1 MSKIREKISLT
12 NKYFYWF
19 IFIILI
25 MILTGI
31 NNLYFYKHVERTAY
45 RDTTQLKELLQLQ
58 IKLCIQ
64 NNILIWPPGQNE
76 AYNHPNG
83 IIVDFIRSN

>member
-1 MSKIREKISLT
+1 MSKLKEKISLT

-45 RDTTQLKELLQLQ
+45 RDTTQLKELLQ
-58 IKLCIQ
+58 
-64 NNILIWPPGQNE
+64 
-76 AYNHPNG
+76 
-83 IIVDFIRSN
+83 